1 MPSAPVP
8 LKHILKMAKIRAET
22 KTSSGAMPSFL
33 GMPIAIRMYDA
44 YIRYIVLSLSYLGE
58 QIAARRKTMGLT
70 QAELATKAR
79 LSRATVDALENG
91 RSGELGFIKITN
103 ILSVLGLEL
112 RLQEAGTRRPT
123 LEELMKEES
132 DAQGLDRRR

>member
-1 MPSAPVP
+1 
-8 LKHILKMAKIRAET
+8 
-22 KTSSGAMPSFL
+22 MPSFL